1 MLTQREIT
9 VPLDDTVQRRRVFR
23 FYSAAIVIFFQK
35 TQHFSFNEHAQCYIY
50 ISIRATAYL
59 TLYKLYDGGAD
70 RTESRQTF
78 IVLVYFLFIFRLFFL
93 SLSFPTIDTFLMVNQ
108 LVLHSDSTLGT
119 FGRKSIV
126 PSARVPRA

>member
-23 FYSAAIVIFFQK
+23 FYSAAIVIFFRK
-35 TQHFSFNEHAQCYIY
+35 TKHFGFNEHAQCYID
-50 ISIRATAYL
+50 ISIRTTAYL
-59 TLYKLYDGGAD
+59 TLYKLYDRGAD
-70 RTESRQTF
+70 RTESQQTLLYSSTSF
-78 IVLVYFLFIFRLFFL
+78 SFFRFFFL
-93 SLSFPTIDTFLMVNQ
+93 SLSFPTIDKFLMVNQ
-108 LVLHSDSTLGT
+108 LVLHSYSTLGT